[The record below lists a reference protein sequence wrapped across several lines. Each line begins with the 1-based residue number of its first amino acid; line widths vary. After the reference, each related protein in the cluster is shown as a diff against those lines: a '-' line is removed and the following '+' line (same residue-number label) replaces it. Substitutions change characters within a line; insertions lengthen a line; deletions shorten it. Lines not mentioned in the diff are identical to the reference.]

1 VLTRLNEVEATK
13 LLTRQRI
20 ARLGCITEAGPYVVP
35 ISYYFADGCVY
46 SHSLPGLKIDSLRND
61 PRACVQVDETE
72 SDIHWKSVLAF
83 GTYEEV
89 KPNERSEVINKL
101 MQRFTTLTPV
111 ESALAADA
119 GPQPVI
125 VFRIKVERITG
136 LAEL

>member
-1 VLTRLNEVEATK
+1 MLTRLNEVEATK

>member
-1 VLTRLNEVEATK
+1 MK
-13 LLTRQRI
+13 RI
-20 ARLGCITEAGPYVVP
+20 APHRHI
-35 ISYYFADGCVY
+35 
-46 SHSLPGLKIDSLRND
+46 
-61 PRACVQVDETE
+61 
-72 SDIHWKSVLAF
+72 WKSALAF

-125 VFRIKVERITG
+125 VFKIRVERITG

>member
-1 VLTRLNEVEATK
+1 MLTRLSEAEATK
-13 LLTRQRI
+13 LLTRERV

-35 ISYYFADGCVY
+35 ISYYFADGCIY

-89 KPNERSEVINKL
+89 KPNERSEIINKL

-111 ESALAADA
+111 ESALANDA

-125 VFRIKVERITG
+125 VFRIRVKRITG

>member
-72 SDIHWKSVLAF
+72 SDIHWKSALAF

-125 VFRIKVERITG
+125 VFKIRVERITG